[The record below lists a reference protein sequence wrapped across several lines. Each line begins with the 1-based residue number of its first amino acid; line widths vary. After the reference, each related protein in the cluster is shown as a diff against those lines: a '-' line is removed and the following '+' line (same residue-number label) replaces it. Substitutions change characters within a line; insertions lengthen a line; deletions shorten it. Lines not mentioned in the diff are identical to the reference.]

1 MPDKIINVADVLLVL
16 LRGQESFE
24 EPLAFV
30 DLADVAKLLK
40 QCDALAHD
48 GDFAW
53 SIVDLLDVDGASTT
67 CVN

>member
-1 MPDKIINVADVLLVL
+1 MPDKIIDVADMLLVW

-24 EPLAFV
+24 EPPAIV
-30 DLADVAKLLK
+30 DLAVVADLLK
-40 QCDALAHD
+40 QCNALAHD

>member
-1 MPDKIINVADVLLVL
+1 MPDKIIDVADMLLVW

-24 EPLAFV
+24 EPPTIV
-30 DLADVAKLLK
+30 DLVVVADLLK
-40 QCDALAHD
+40 QCNALAHD

-53 SIVDLLDVDGASTT
+53 SIVDLLDTDGASTT